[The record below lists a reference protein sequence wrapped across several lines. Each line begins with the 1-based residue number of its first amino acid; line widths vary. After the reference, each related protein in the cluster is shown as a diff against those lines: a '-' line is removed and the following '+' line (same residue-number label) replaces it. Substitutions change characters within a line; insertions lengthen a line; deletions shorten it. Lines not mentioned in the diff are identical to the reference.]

1 MAFPKILESPLEFG
15 EISYTCTYGPWRT
28 FVLHNGPLQGEF
40 PGSTP
45 VSIPHESGDWI
56 TSRWALQRVWI
67 FLICKDLSA
76 ILKWKK
82 VEKMKMEKTVHSLNL
97 HYYLPDQR
105 WQLGLQV
112 WLKHLENPQFLKSFL
127 RTGSMIKADTSD
139 NIKPS
144 EPHKTESHISIAIT
158 FL

>member
-1 MAFPKILESPLEFG
+1 
-15 EISYTCTYGPWRT
+15 
-28 FVLHNGPLQGEF
+28 
-40 PGSTP
+40 
-45 VSIPHESGDWI
+45 
-56 TSRWALQRVWI
+56 
-67 FLICKDLSA
+67 
-76 ILKWKK
+76 
-82 VEKMKMEKTVHSLNL
+82 MEKTVHSFNL